1 MRAGIPLHN
10 RRLLHK
16 LNTINYHLQAYP
28 LPEPPAM
35 IVCVCHRVSDQ
46 TIARAARSGMDFDDI
61 QLELGV
67 ATQCGKCESCA
78 RAVWS
83 ECRSGQ
89 PTAHLK
95 IDELRQ
101 HLSRGTLQLSPV

>member
-1 MRAGIPLHN
+1 
-10 RRLLHK
+10 
-16 LNTINYHLQAYP
+16 
-28 LPEPPAM
+28 M

-46 TIARAARSGMDFDDI
+46 HIARAARNGMAFDDV

-83 ECRSGQ
+83 ECSPGLN
-89 PTAHLK
+89 TAH
-95 IDELRQ
+95 IFQ
-101 HLSRGTLQLSPV
+101 ASASSAQGTAGRG

>member
-1 MRAGIPLHN
+1 
-10 RRLLHK
+10 
-16 LNTINYHLQAYP
+16 
-28 LPEPPAM
+28 M

-46 TIARAARSGMDFDDI
+46 TIARAARSGMGFDDI

-83 ECRSGQ
+83 ECCRSH
-89 PTAHLK
+89 TLAHLQLEASTATTPT
-95 IDELRQ
+95 IPLR
-101 HLSRGTLQLSPV
+101 LAAA